1 MTDGVP
7 APELQFKI
15 GLNVLNHLGLNLYST
30 IPAVLTEAVANAWD
44 AGAQR
49 VSVAWKTDDVPDPDD
64 PTGATKKQ
72 RIREITIFDDGV
84 GMSRQDVIDR
94 YLTVGY
100 ERRKATSTVVS
111 VTKPGSPPI
120 TVDRPV
126 MGRKGIGKLSLFSIA
141 AEVKVET
148 TDGTDKCAFRMRLD
162 GIQEAIKAAKD
173 GDAGT
178 YRPESIPTDGISF
191 AHGTRI
197 TLTEMRRTMY
207 REGDALKRQLARRF
221 SVIGPRH
228 LFEIEVQSTPLTPA
242 DRGYFHKVEYLWY
255 LSPAAVPLR
264 PGGSLTIEG
273 STFDKL
279 ATVDGNVCAFHRPGV
294 THWGRRVTGWIG
306 TVAQPSELKDADN
319 LNRIVLMVRGRVAHE
334 DLLVRH
340 NDGELYTKY
349 IVGELHADFLDDDS
363 QEDITTSSRQSIVE
377 SDERFIDVEAFLK
390 TELRNIANEWSQLRT
405 SDGVIKASEIPEVKA
420 WLLTLG
426 KDDSRKAKSFLG
438 KINAL
443 ALTDAERRRLFL
455 QGVIAF
461 ESFRYRNNLDSLDD
475 TGADNIPGLLSAFG
489 EVDAVE
495 AILYHQIVQGRL
507 KVIETL
513 KAKVDENALE
523 TVIQQYL
530 FEHLWLLDPSWER
543 ATETPILEQAVSTAF
558 AAVDSKLSEEE
569 RKGRLDIRY
578 QKVSGIH
585 VVVEL
590 KRPDRKVTADEL
602 AAQIGKYTS
611 ALRKVLTAAGRPT
624 EPVEAIC
631 LVGKPIHDPDD
642 PQGLAVAIQ
651 TLKAKNARHMTYL
664 DMLDSAQQ
672 AYTEFLTKRR
682 DLRHLDA
689 VIQALGGI

>member
-1 MTDGVP
+1 
-7 APELQFKI
+7 
-15 GLNVLNHLGLNLYST
+15 
-30 IPAVLTEAVANAWD
+30 
-44 AGAQR
+44 
-49 VSVAWKTDDVPDPDD
+49 
-64 PTGATKKQ
+64 
-72 RIREITIFDDGV
+72 
-84 GMSRQDVIDR
+84 
-94 YLTVGY
+94 
-100 ERRKATSTVVS
+100 
-111 VTKPGSPPI
+111 
-120 TVDRPV
+120 
-126 MGRKGIGKLSLFSIA
+126 
-141 AEVKVET
+141 
-148 TDGTDKCAFRMRLD
+148 
-162 GIQEAIKAAKD
+162 
-173 GDAGT
+173 
-178 YRPESIPTDGISF
+178 
-191 AHGTRI
+191 
-197 TLTEMRRTMY
+197 
-207 REGDALKRQLARRF
+207 
-221 SVIGPRH
+221 
-228 LFEIEVQSTPLTPA
+228 
-242 DRGYFHKVEYLWY
+242 
-255 LSPAAVPLR
+255 LSPAAVPLGS
-264 PGGSLTIEG
+264 GGSLTIEG

-294 THWGRRVTGWIG
+294 THRGRRVTGWIG

-377 SDERFIDVEAFLK
+377 SDERFIDLEAFLK

-426 KDDSRKAKSFLG
+426 KDDGRKAKSFLG

-443 ALTDAERRRLFL
+443 ALTDVERRRLFL

-513 KAKVDENALE
+513 RAKVDENALE

-558 AAVDSKLSEEE
+558 DAVDSKLSEEE

-590 KRPDRKVTADEL
+590 KRPDRKVSADEL

-611 ALRKVLTAAGRPT
+611 ALRKVLTAAGRST

-631 LVGKPIHDPDD
+631 LVGRPIHDPDD

-664 DMLDSAQQ
+664 DMLDSAQE